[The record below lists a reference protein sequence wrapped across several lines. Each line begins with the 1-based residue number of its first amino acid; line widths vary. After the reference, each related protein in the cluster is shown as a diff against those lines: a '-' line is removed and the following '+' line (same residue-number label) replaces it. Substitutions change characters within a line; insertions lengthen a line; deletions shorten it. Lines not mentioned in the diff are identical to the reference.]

1 MRIVIFGA
9 YGQVGEALTRTLAA
23 DTLVAVDRS
32 MADLQDSA
40 AIQRVLS
47 SHRPEVIINAAAYT
61 AVDRAETDRDSAF
74 AVNVIAPEVMAE
86 WAYAHNALLVH
97 YSTDYVFDGS
107 GSMARDEAAP
117 TQPLSVYG
125 ATKLAGE
132 ERIQRSGC
140 QHLILRTSWVYA
152 ARGHNFLRTMLRFAA
167 ERDALSVVDDQ
178 VGVPT
183 SAAWLA
189 EVTAQVIPQAL
200 ANPALRG
207 LYHCVPQGETTWFQ
221 FARLAIAEAR
231 RLGLPVRVA
240 PEAIRAIA
248 TADYPTPAQRPL
260 NSRLSTQM
268 LQQAFGI
275 VPPDWHIAVRETVA
289 QIARES
295 ALQNDEQ

>member
-9 YGQVGEALTRTLAA
+9 HGQVGEALTRTLAA
-23 DTLVAVDRS
+23 HIPVTIDRS
-32 MADLQDSA
+32 MADLQDSS

-47 SHRPEVIINAAAYT
+47 SYRPEVIINAAAYT
-61 AVDRAETDRDSAF
+61 AVDKAETDRDSAL
-74 AVNVIAPEVMAE
+74 AVNAIAPETMAE
-86 WAYAHNALLVH
+86 WASAHNALLVH

-107 GSMARDEAAP
+107 GLAARDEAAP
-117 TQPLSVYG
+117 TRPLSVYG
-125 ATKLAGE
+125 ATKLEGE

-152 ARGHNFLRTMLRFAA
+152 ARSHNFLRTMLRLAV
-167 ERDALSVVDDQ
+167 ERESLSVVDDQ

-189 EVTAQVIPQAL
+189 EVTSQVIPQAL

-207 LYHCVPQGETTWFQ
+207 LYHCVPRGETTWFE
-221 FARLAIAEAR
+221 FARLAIEEAR
-231 RLGLPVRVA
+231 RLGLPVRVV

-248 TADYPTPAQRPL
+248 TADYPTPARRPL
-260 NSRLSTQM
+260 NSRLSTQK

-275 VPPDWHIAVRETVA
+275 VPPDWQTAVRETVS
-289 QIARES
+289 QIV
-295 ALQNDEQ
+295 Q